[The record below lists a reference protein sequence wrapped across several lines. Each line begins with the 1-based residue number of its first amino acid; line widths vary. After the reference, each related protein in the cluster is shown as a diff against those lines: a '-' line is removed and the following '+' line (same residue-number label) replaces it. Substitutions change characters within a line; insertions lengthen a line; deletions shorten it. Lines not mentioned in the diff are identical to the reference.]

1 MTERD
6 MTLEIA
12 KEFIKK
18 ENEITSLRELLR
30 RSWGNRLDQPWEPIV
45 DGFLNQLLTDQ
56 KYRQRCDELESAFP
70 ASSDGDSLIRT
81 LHNEILGRMTV

>member
-30 RSWGNRLDQPWEPIV
+30 RSWGNQQNQPWEPIA
-45 DGFLNQLLTDQ
+45 DSFLNQLLNDQ
-56 KYRQRCDELESAFP
+56 KYHQRCDELESAFP
-70 ASSDGDSLIRT
+70 ASSDDDSLIRT
-81 LHNEILGRMTV
+81 LHAEILGRMTV